1 MRFDVW
7 TIRVVPRPLSVTSIG
22 VGVIVYDRLTARF
35 KTHFCNVKSVFNS
48 HDNVGAIER
57 SLKVLMQHVED
68 HAIAQPSLEIS
79 ESFHLP
85 SRLSLLNQHWNN
97 LIRVDQARVIDANN
111 LDHATEL
118 AFEVFIGVEPV
129 RETRTTVSQIRK
141 RIRTAYTNDPV
152 LSEITK
158 IDPRVETSAYSFG
171 LNVAVLNNEEVYEL
185 NQAFNITDQQ
195 SFERAEAWELKVAR
209 LREKGGQLLF
219 NEEAVSINENV
230 DVVAVL
236 RNSPQSKNK
245 EQFRV
250 LTQRWEDLGIK
261 LLKEAD
267 IESHAD
273 FLHRRIA

>member
-7 TIRVVPRPLSVTSIG
+7 TIRVVPRPMSVTSIG
-22 VGVIVYDRLTARF
+22 VGVIVYDPLTTQFTTR
-35 KTHFCNVKSVFNS
+35 FCNVKSVFNS
-48 HDNVGAIER
+48 HDNVAAIER
-57 SLKVLMQHVED
+57 SLKVLRQHMED
-68 HAIAQPSLEIS
+68 HAVAQPSLEIS

-85 SRLSLLNQHWNN
+85 SHLSLLNQHWNN
-97 LIRVDQARVIDANN
+97 LIRVDHPRVIDANN
-111 LDHATEL
+111 LNHATEL

-129 RETRTTVSQIRK
+129 RGTRITVSQIRK

-158 IDPRVETSAYSFG
+158 IDPHVETSSYSFS

-219 NEEAVSINENV
+219 NDDAVSINENV

-236 RNSPQSKNK
+236 RDSPQNKNK
-245 EQFRV
+245 KQFRV

-261 LLKEAD
+261 LLKESD
-267 IESHAD
+267 IESHAG